1 MAKEKVYE
9 VVRNVI
15 MEVLP
20 DLKPEMISVEKNLK
34 ELGANS
40 IDRMEVVTLSMEA
53 LDLKLPLMSFAA
65 VNNIEGLVN
74 VLAEGYSK
82 RINE

>member
-9 VVRNVI
+9 IVKGVI
-15 MEVLP
+15 MEVIP
-20 DLKPEMISVEKNLK
+20 DLKPEMISIDKSLK

-53 LDLKLPLMSFAA
+53 LELKLPLMSFAA
-65 VNNIEGLVN
+65 VSNIQGLVD
-74 VLAEGYSK
+74 VLSESYSQ
-82 RINE
+82 RMNA